1 MQNQKTFQLL
11 EFDQIIEKL
20 KEYSYTQKAKEQFEQ
35 LIPYL
40 SEIELRIKMRETT
53 EARIILDKIGTP
65 PLISMKQIDKILAIA
80 EKGGMLSAEEL
91 ELIAVTLKSM
101 KRLKNFL
108 DHAKSLSVGIAYL
121 ADEIIDLEET
131 RIEIERCIR
140 NGQIDD
146 YASSDLKEIRR
157 SIAITEEKLKNK
169 AESLLQA
176 NKKWCNEDFVAY
188 KSGRICLPVKK
199 SAKNKIQGSVIDQ
212 SRSGDTLFIEPT
224 MLTKLSEELDQ
235 LKTIEEN
242 EEIRILYTLTTQLS
256 DGFEIFMKN
265 KKIVEEL
272 DFIFAKGKLSL
283 SLQAIEPYLNTNQ
296 SIYLKQAKHPLLPK
310 EKCIPLDFR
319 LGNGLQGMIITG
331 PNTGGKTVC
340 LKTVGIISLMA
351 GCGLHVP
358 CQEADISMHNQIL
371 CDIGDGQDL
380 AQNLSTFSAHLSH
393 VMNIL
398 KQTTQETLVLLD
410 ELGSGTDPT
419 EGMGI
424 AIAILEELRNKRC
437 LFLATTHY
445 PEVKVYAEEA
455 EEITNARMAF
465 DRQSLKPLYM
475 LEIGKSGES
484 QALYLAKQLGMP
496 QCMMLKA
503 YQQSYPQQKIDP
515 ELIQGTKE
523 KIQEIAVPK
532 IIKQPIQ
539 KEKSQVANYFKRGD
553 SVIILPE
560 KKIAIVCQEAND
572 KGEILVQRKKEKFL
586 VNHKRLKLKIPA
598 SQLYPPDYD
607 FSIIFDRVEDR
618 KKRHMMERKHC
629 EGNEINLP

>member
-1 MQNQKTFQLL
+1 MKYQKTFQLL
-11 EFDQIIEKL
+11 EFNQIIEKL
-20 KEYSYTQKAKEQFEQ
+20 KEYAYTQRAKEQFDQ
-35 LIPYL
+35 LRPYL
-40 SEIELRIKMRETT
+40 SEVELRINMKETT
-53 EARIILDKIGTP
+53 EARNILDKIGTP

-80 EKGGMLSAEEL
+80 EKGGMLLAEDL

-101 KRLKNFL
+101 KRLKDFL

-157 SIAITEEKLKNK
+157 SIAVTEEKVKNK
-169 AESLLQA
+169 AELLLQV
-176 NKKWCNEDFVAY
+176 NKKWCSENFVAY

-199 SAKNKIQGSVIDQ
+199 SAKNKIQGSVVDE
-212 SRSGDTLFIEPT
+212 SRSGDTLFIEPAV
-224 MLTKLSEELDQ
+224 LTKLSEELDQ

-242 EEIRILYTLTTQLS
+242 EEIRILYTLTAQLS
-256 DGFEIFMKN
+256 DGYEIFMKN

-272 DFIFAKGKLSL
+272 DFIFAKGKLSVAL
-283 SLQAIEPYLNTNQ
+283 EAIEPQLNTDQ
-296 SIYLKQAKHPLLPK
+296 WIYLKQAKHPLLPK

-319 LGNGLQGMIITG
+319 LGNGWQGMIITG

-340 LKTVGIISLMA
+340 LKTVGMISLMA

-358 CQEADISMHNQIL
+358 CQEADISMHNQVL

-380 AQNLSTFSAHLSH
+380 TQNLSTFSAHLSH
-393 VMNIL
+393 VMSIL
-398 KQTTQETLVLLD
+398 EQTTQETLVLLD

-424 AIAILEELRNKRC
+424 AIAILEELRKKKC

-445 PEVKVYAEEA
+445 PEVKSYAEEV
-455 EEITNARMAF
+455 EEIINARMAF
-465 DRQSLKPLYM
+465 DRLSLKPLYQ

-484 QALYLAKQLGMP
+484 QALYIAKQIGMP
-496 QCMMLKA
+496 QSMMVKA
-503 YQQSYPQQKIDP
+503 YQQSYPQQEIDP
-515 ELIQGTKE
+515 ELIQGTKKE
-523 KIQEIAVPK
+523 MKEIVIPK
-532 IIKQPIQ
+532 VIKQPIQ
-539 KEKSQVANYFKRGD
+539 KERSQIANYFQRGD
-553 SVIILPE
+553 SVMILPE
-560 KKIAIVCQEAND
+560 KSIAIVCQEAND
-572 KGEILVQRKKEKFL
+572 KGEVLVQRKKEKFL
-586 VNHKRLKLKIPA
+586 INHKRLMLKIPA
-598 SQLYPPDYD
+598 NQLYPPDYD
-607 FSIIFDRVEDR
+607 FSIIFDSVENR

-629 EGNEINLP
+629 ADNEINLP